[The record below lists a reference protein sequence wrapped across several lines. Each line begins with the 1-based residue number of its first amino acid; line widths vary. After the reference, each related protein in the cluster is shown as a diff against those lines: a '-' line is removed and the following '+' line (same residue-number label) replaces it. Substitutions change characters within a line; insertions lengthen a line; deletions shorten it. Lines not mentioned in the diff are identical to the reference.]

1 MQIGSTGKTS
11 ATATGVKTGS
21 TDGTLRCTAVI
32 NGPDGSEVS
41 RTSLLHTSGEK
52 YSGIW
57 SADTAPGVY
66 KVSIVATV
74 SANSE
79 TFANVLDI
87 EVTG

>member
-11 ATATGVKTGS
+11 ATATGVTTGS
-21 TDGTLRCTAVI
+21 TDATLRCTAVI

>member
-1 MQIGSTGKTS
+1 VQIGSTTKS
-11 ATATGVKTGS
+11 TASGITTGS
-21 TDGTLRCTAVI
+21 VGETLRCTAVI

-41 RTSLLHTSGEK
+41 RTSLLHTSAEK
-52 YSGIW
+52 FSGIW
-57 SADTAPGVY
+57 SAGRTPGIY

-74 SANSE
+74 GANSE